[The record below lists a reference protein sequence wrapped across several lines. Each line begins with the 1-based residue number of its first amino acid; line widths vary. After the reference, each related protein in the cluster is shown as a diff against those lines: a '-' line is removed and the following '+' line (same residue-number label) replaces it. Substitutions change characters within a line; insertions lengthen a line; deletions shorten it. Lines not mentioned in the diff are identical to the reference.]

1 MIILCPYCGHQ
12 LLRPLLNGMSS
23 CNNCCRVF
31 DSSNKNVILS
41 TYWLVKKRNILDRQY
56 LIDHYNIPEDDADF
70 VVDVAINHQ
79 YSYEEFVRILN
90 QKTNLV
96 NKKAS

>member
-31 DSSNKNVILS
+31 DSSNKNILLS
-41 TYWLVKKRNILDRQY
+41 TYWLVKKRNILDHQY
-56 LIDHYNIPEDDADF
+56 LIDYYCIPKDEADF
-70 VVDVAINHQ
+70 VVDQVVNQQ
-79 YSYEEFVRILN
+79 YSYEEFLHILN
-90 QKTNLV
+90 EKIAIF